1 MVAAQGVAPRA
12 TTAAGNPAPAMMERT
27 ALAGMA
33 ALRVPQASP
42 VLLQAATLLA
52 VAVVSLH
59 AVASSWEVVAILPTI
74 APW

>member
-12 TTAAGNPAPAMMERT
+12 TTAAENPAPAMMERT
-27 ALAGMA
+27 MLAGLA

-42 VLLQAATLLA
+42 VLFQVATLLV
-52 VAVVSLH
+52 VAAASPH
-59 AVASSWEVVAILPTI
+59 ATVSSWGVVARSPTD